1 MPNLQ
6 SRSIKTFSL
15 GLKGTEQP
23 KATMPNSKTG
33 MFPNVGEGVTSV
45 TNENAWANVEIP
57 GTGNHASNALKRAG
71 WDGRTPMASV
81 IMTVDAGVL
90 KGTQWILRGGLG
102 EVTLPLQRIQDDK
115 SMKVTLDLSDL
126 SKVKFPTIVDPT
138 KGGANHS
145 LWIDGVSLATRLT
158 FGATTLTE
166 ESAIKANSFMKSE
179 GFSLR

>member
-1 MPNLQ
+1 MPN
-6 SRSIKTFSL
+6 
-15 GLKGTEQP
+15 P
-23 KATMPNSKTG
+23 KTG
-33 MFPNVGEGVTSV
+33 MFPNVGEGITLV
-45 TNENAWANVEIP
+45 TNENAWANIEVP

-102 EVTLPLQRIQDDK
+102 EVTLPLQRIQEDK

-145 LWIDGVSLATRLT
+145 LWIDGVSLVTKLT
-158 FGATTLTE
+158 FGATTLSE